1 MGVASF
7 GLLDIIVA
15 AGYTHYR
22 AEWCVY
28 LVERDLRFVG
38 DNVLTVVVLDK
49 KLFYLLF
56 SLAILA
62 YC

>member
-1 MGVASF
+1 MF
-7 GLLDIIVA
+7 
-15 AGYTHYR
+15 T
-22 AEWCVY
+22 WWKM
-28 LVERDLRFVG
+28 DLRFVG
-38 DNVLTVVVLDK
+38 DNVLTLVVPDE